1 MTSILVLPQKAN
13 ICAGFVFGKEKEAAK
28 SSLFFMEL
36 N

>member
-1 MTSILVLPQKAN
+1 LTNDIVLPQKAN